1 MCKPLVVS
9 YLHSLHL
16 LHQQGLFENP
26 SDDMIAKN
34 SENIDIIIGGHSH
47 TYIKEMAVYKNKLGR
62 DVVVV
67 TANEKGNYVGR
78 LDIEL

>member
-1 MCKPLVVS
+1 
-9 YLHSLHL
+9 
-16 LHQQGLFENP
+16 
-26 SDDMIAKN
+26 MIAKN

>member
-1 MCKPLVVS
+1 
-9 YLHSLHL
+9 
-16 LHQQGLFENP
+16 
-26 SDDMIAKN
+26 MIAKN

-78 LDIEL
+78 LDIEF